1 MMNPERK
8 RTAAILLWRSML
20 IISSL
25 ILLPFC
31 FLQRPVHSPFP
42 VPDGGQRLS
51 GKTASGALGGFRKG
65 GRRTKTKVRRRGR
78 TPFRSLFYICRPTG
92 DYRSGQRGLVS
103 SIRHTGP
110 FMKSG
115 PSNFTNAGTSAV
127 TIQA

>member
-20 IISSL
+20 IISSR

-51 GKTASGALGGFRKG
+51 GKPQVELLVDFEKVEEEQKQRSGDVAVPLFDHYFIYAAPPETTGRASGGSS
-65 GRRTKTKVRRRGR
+65 VR
-78 TPFRSLFYICRPTG
+78 
-92 DYRSGQRGLVS
+92 
-103 SIRHTGP
+103 
-110 FMKSG
+110 
-115 PSNFTNAGTSAV
+115 SA
-127 TIQA
+127 